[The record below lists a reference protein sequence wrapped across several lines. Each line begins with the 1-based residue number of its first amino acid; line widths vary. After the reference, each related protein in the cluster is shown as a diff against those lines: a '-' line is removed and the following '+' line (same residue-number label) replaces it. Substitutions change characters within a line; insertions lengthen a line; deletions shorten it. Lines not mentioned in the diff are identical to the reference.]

1 MVENLV
7 TRMFV
12 KVLFI
17 LAENW
22 KARNFLEMGDW
33 LNKHDMSIL

>member
-7 TRMFV
+7 TRMF

-22 KARNFLEMGDW
+22 KAHNFLEMGDW
-33 LNKHDMSIL
+33 LNNHDMSIL